1 MLVKDAVQKY
11 RNARNGEIKN
21 STLEWYMSHL
31 KTLVDVLGDLQVE
44 DITSDDLRTWRA
56 EQFSKSERY
65 TIHPIHTHLE
75 GELSEFTKHGRF
87 TAIRQFFKWLRE
99 EGYIVTDPTDR
110 LKPPT
115 LPKNTEPKA
124 IPEKDIIKLLE
135 TAGTPRDLALLYILD
150 ETGAR
155 VGGIIGLRL
164 RDISEDYHTLLVT
177 EKGSKSRLVY
187 LSDEGAEALKAW
199 LAVRPDVPTNRVFV
213 SQRGEPMTK
222 TGIYQ
227 LLRRLARK
235 TGVERFNP
243 HSFRHAFAREM
254 INSGAS
260 LESVSQMLGHS
271 GIAITAQSYA
281 IWTQE
286 EIRVKQHKCIENRKK
301 RRQE

>member
-11 RNARNGEIKN
+11 RNARYGEIKD

-31 KTLVDVLGDLQVE
+31 KTLVDVLGDHQVE
-44 DITSDDLRTWRA
+44 EITSDDLRAWRA
-56 EQFSKSERY
+56 EQFNRSARY
-65 TIHPIHTHLE
+65 AAHPIRPE
-75 GELSEFTKHGRF
+75 SAGELSSFTKHGRF
-87 TAIRQFFKWLRE
+87 TAIKQFFKWLRE
-99 EGYIVTDPTDR
+99 EGYIDTDPTKR

-115 LPKNTEPKA
+115 MPKNTEPKA
-124 IPEKDIIKLLE
+124 IPERDIIKLLE
-135 TAGTPRDLALLYILD
+135 TAETPRDLALLHVLD

-164 RDISEDYHTLLVT
+164 CDISEDHHTLLVT
-177 EKGSKSRLVY
+177 EKGDKSRLVY
-187 LSDEGAEALKAW
+187 LSDEGAEALQAW
-199 LAVRPDVPTNRVFV
+199 LAVRPDAPTDRVFL
-213 SQRGEPMTK
+213 SQHGKPITK
-222 TGIYQ
+222 NGIYQ
-227 LLRRLARK
+227 ALRRLADRA
-235 TGVERFNP
+235 GVERFNP

-260 LESVSQMLGHS
+260 LESVSKMLGHS

-286 EIRVKQHKCIENRKK
+286 EIRVKQNRCMENRKQ